1 MQVDFGYTVGYD
13 IVMRVELVTLEKVFQ
28 RFNQINLSILQIDLA
43 LGQVVVREP
52 QVLQQSLL
60 PKDMFFVL
68 EVVQFGV

>member
-1 MQVDFGYTVGYD
+1 MQVHFGDAVGYD

-52 QVLQQSLL
+52 QVLQQRLL
-60 PKDMFFVL
+60 P
-68 EVVQFGV
+68 